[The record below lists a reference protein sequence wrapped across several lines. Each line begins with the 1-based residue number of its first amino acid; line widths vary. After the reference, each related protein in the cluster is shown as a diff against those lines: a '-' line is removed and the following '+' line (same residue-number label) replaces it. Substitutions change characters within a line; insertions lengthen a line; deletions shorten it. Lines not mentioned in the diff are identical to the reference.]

1 LQVHDQE
8 LNMVAR
14 SYSYR
19 VIGTNQET
27 GRSNTRTYQARSDLV
42 ARGLAYADG
51 IEPYTIELLPPELPT
66 DAQLSYAAD
75 LEIAVPGEI
84 SKEDLGE
91 LIGMRTNRDRPPR
104 PALREFAEQYG
115 VFYPDMIGKKSLFN
129 RIFWALKAPGREYE
143 LCSWFA
149 YRVYRDLMGGSIL
162 SRIQSPFESTIQ
174 EVAAKL
180 AGNRNV
186 VHSIGQYHNGADFVW
201 FGTWTAPDGALRA
214 GGSKRSL
221 AYQEAVKLL
230 QPIVDAE
237 KADEEEMMRKANM
250 RRDASFNPLV
260 DTGGEDSHAAKQ
272 KKVWLV
278 VAILLV
284 IAVALAVKLH

>member
-1 LQVHDQE
+1 
-8 LNMVAR
+8 
-14 SYSYR
+14 
-19 VIGTNQET
+19 
-27 GRSNTRTYQARSDLV
+27 
-42 ARGLAYADG
+42 
-51 IEPYTIELLPPELPT
+51 
-66 DAQLSYAAD
+66 
-75 LEIAVPGEI
+75 
-84 SKEDLGE
+84 
-91 LIGMRTNRDRPPR
+91 
-104 PALREFAEQYG
+104 

-129 RIFWALKAPGREYE
+129 RIFWALKVPGRESE

-162 SRIQSPFESTIQ
+162 SRIQSPFEPTIQ

-180 AGNRNV
+180 ACNRNV

-221 AYQEAVKLL
+221 AYQEALKLL
-230 QPIVDAE
+230 QPIVAAE
-237 KADEEEMMRKANM
+237 KAVEEEMVRKANM
-250 RRDASFNPLV
+250 RRDASIKPLEV
-260 DTGGEDSHAAKQ
+260 TGGEDSHAAKP

-284 IAVALAVKLH
+284 IAVAIVVKHH